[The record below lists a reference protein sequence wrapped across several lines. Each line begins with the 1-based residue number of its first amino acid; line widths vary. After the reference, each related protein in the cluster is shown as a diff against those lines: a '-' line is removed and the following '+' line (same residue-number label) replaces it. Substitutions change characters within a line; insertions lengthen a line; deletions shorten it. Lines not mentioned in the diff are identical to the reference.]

1 MIQRSVKI
9 AYKCINDNFRQN
21 YSFFIKKRPGLYQ
34 PRPFCKKVCQ
44 EINLLKKLR
53 TAIYNVGVVANGFI
67 EQERG
72 AALDGLLK
80 LGFVGSIIR

>member
-1 MIQRSVKI
+1 MIQSSVKS
-9 AYKCINDNFRQN
+9 AYKCINDNFKQS

-34 PRPFCKKVCQ
+34 PRPFYKKVCQ

-53 TAIYNVGVVANGFI
+53 TTIYNLGVVADGFV
-67 EQERG
+67 EQERR

-80 LGFVGSIIR
+80 LSFVGRIIR